1 VARLPLGPPLRVRFN
16 RLLSPRSVNRAT
28 VSVTTGAISI
38 FGGVRYD
45 PVRREVWYQPNV
57 GELRQGLEHVLTVR
71 AMVTS
76 WDGVA
81 LGRDHEV
88 HFIPQGRVGD
98 TPLPQGSLARDV
110 APLFLARCTGAGCH
124 GPRAPALGLD
134 LSSPEAIR
142 RTAVGVSSVQRPAPG
157 PAGVT
162 VTDPHWGP
170 LFRVDP
176 GVTAGQG
183 RPEYSYLV
191 YKLLGDGPV
200 VGARM
205 PPGRVPLSVTE
216 VAQVASWIAAGAP
229 P

>member
-1 VARLPLGPPLRVRFN
+1 MARLPLGPALRVRFN
-16 RLLSPRSVNRAT
+16 RRLSPRSVNRAT
-28 VSVTTGAISI
+28 VSVTSGGLSV

-45 PVRREVWYQPNV
+45 PVLRDVWYQPNP
-57 GELRQGLEHVLTVR
+57 GELRQGLEYVLTVR
-71 AMVTS
+71 STVTS
-76 WDGVA
+76 WDGVL

-88 HFIPQGRVGD
+88 HFIPQGRAGD
-98 TPLPQGSLARDV
+98 PPLPQGSLARDI
-110 APLFLARCTGAGCH
+110 APLFLVRCVDAGCH
-124 GPRAPALGLD
+124 GSVAPALGLD

-142 RTAVGVSSVQRPAPG
+142 RTAVGVAARQRPAPG

-170 LFRVDP
+170 LARVDP

-183 RPEYSYLV
+183 RPEYSYLL

-200 VGARM
+200 VGSRM
-205 PPGRVPLSVTE
+205 PLGREPLAEAELSRVS
-216 VAQVASWIAAGAP
+216 SWIAAGAP